1 MKLLHWTVF
10 VDLLGYRELN
20 GDVDNEKKAKEL
32 IEFMN
37 SNKKIFEDQTNNKK
51 ISEMYK
57 NSVYNLYEHYSISF
71 AFISDSLVI
80 SYTPN
85 LNKDFTKEI
94 ALMHSANSLLIILQR
109 LRALMYKCVSE
120 KKIFLRGGV
129 SNNYSYISGNFAVGS
144 GVGSAYIAE
153 MQAKYPRV
161 ILAEDV
167 AENIELMGMI
177 DKLSN
182 QMYGVSL
189 IKDDGKKYLDFNCF
203 GRITLDASSNN
214 RYVIE
219 NANANPQNY
228 MENIRHEGGVL
239 RVYKEAIEFQI
250 NKMLQ
255 LKNSENLKE
264 QELYQSLK
272 EKYLWLSNYHNNSC
286 DEFSRIVIP
295 IYNNIATNDP
305 KIFAICQNLSR
316 LIPAVALFK
325 INDDL
330 LRNIQD

>member
-20 GDVDNEKKAKEL
+20 GDVDDEKKAKEL

-37 SNKKIFEDQTNNKK
+37 SNKQIFEDQTKNKK

-57 NSVYNLYEHYSISF
+57 NSEYNLYEHYSISF

-85 LNKDFTKEI
+85 LDKDLPKEI

-109 LRALMYKCVSE
+109 LRLLIFKCASE

-167 AENIELMGMI
+167 VENIELMDVI
-177 DKLSN
+177 HKLSN
-182 QMYGVSL
+182 LMYGVSL

-203 GRITLDASSNN
+203 GRITLDARSNN
-214 RYVIE
+214 RYVI
-219 NANANPQNY
+219 NSATTNPEKY
-228 MENIRHEGGVL
+228 KESIRYEGGVL

-250 NKMLQ
+250 NKMLL

-295 IYNNIATNDP
+295 IPKAIASKNP
-305 KIFAICQNLSR
+305 KTLAICQELLE
-316 LIPAVALFK
+316 LIPAVVLLK

-330 LRNIQD
+330 LRNIEE